1 MPRTLNPYGSAHRF
15 APFLLLLLLCVLA
28 FTATAEERLAA
39 GRVLVAAGTVE
50 AVAADGA
57 VRKLRRRSQLFE
69 GDTVRTGTRGRTQ
82 VRFTD
87 GALLSIR
94 PNTLIRVDQYR
105 FANNDTT
112 DVKALTLTSGS
123 FRTVTGRIGR
133 TNRTA
138 YRVSTPLAVIG
149 IRGTDWEALQQPNG
163 PLSLGVNAG
172 GITAQST
179 TGRSAEIGTGAD
191 FNYAQVTADG
201 NLQLLPEPPAVL
213 VEAAAVDSQPAEA
226 ESATESDQAAAD
238 QPADG
243 ESADDGGG
251 ESADGET
258 GDLAAGAPPTP
269 PPPSGGG
276 ESAGGAGS
284 DGVASVDPGA
294 VPPPTVSINPS
305 EGGAGVPATT
315 DSIDRVL
322 TQAEADAVIAGTQF
336 ALVSGMRFSA
346 TGNTQSLLALVG
358 ADDDDT
364 TPSFNFAFPA
374 ALAALTG
381 DRAATLN
388 ASNILVQRGD
398 VALTNRVDNVG
409 GITGL
414 TFARYNAS
422 TDAPLAVFT
431 DPAVS
436 SRSFGLT
443 SPYVF
448 ALFNPASIASLTGRL
463 DYNPANSSIVVST
476 GTVSTLISNIVMS
489 VNLGTGTIE
498 RGVLDI
504 GFGSTADAFVFL
516 ADFDGSISNGL
527 LNANVTDI
535 VLQDNGAAQTFA
547 ARGSIRGAFTGTGA
561 VTPLVLAFDFA
572 DTAGRNQFARG
583 VVQYTGA
590 VAPPPPTF
598 GLTTTEA
605 AQVATGFFFLAVD
618 AGTGANV
625 ISGRANDARDSLGS
639 PIFVSSAVPPGTD
652 FLAPSEVGYGVLP
665 ATYVARQQGAPTTS
679 FVSSFVAPGQDSLS
693 WGQWLGSA
701 TAPITLYDANSGLQ
715 RDSLSTTLLWATV
728 QPKARA
734 SLVGTALFS
743 SRGGSAF
750 QAILG
755 VGSSGARLPVL
766 TADASLSVDFDTGAV
781 TNGNIFVAT
790 DSLGEGEDLGFAARF
805 TGSVVNGAGGA
816 FAELNV
822 LDGAYRGTTPLLA
835 GGQSLQG
842 VFTGSGAQ
850 TSLVLGFHMES
861 APAIGL
867 GDFVSG
873 MLTLN
878 TLTEARVTP
887 AALASLDR
895 IGIAVFNPV
904 DASGNSLGLPSTVGG
919 GILLGRAPAVNAAN
933 PSNFF
938 VATRQ
943 SGTARAPGPNLDTSS
958 VIVVPGDSTI
968 TDVNTAVGTTGA
980 FAVGW
985 GRWQSIDGQPVARN
999 DPSDSAAGVN
1009 ISSDVLFAA
1018 IQPTRV
1024 GAVTGTQSYAGVL
1037 NGTTNTAEL
1046 LAFGGA
1052 LGGTTI
1058 PFDRGAMNV
1067 SVDFNSGL
1075 VNGDLSVGPSLLPIR
1090 FAAQFNGRLSN
1101 NVADLT
1107 LTSLSVDLDGS
1118 MVAGDLLNSSA
1129 VGVVTG
1135 ALGDRFLTGFQL
1147 VGGGQHVEGLI
1158 TVGAPK

>member
-1 MPRTLNPYGSAHRF
+1 MSRTLNLHTFAQRF
-15 APFLLLLLLCVLA
+15 APFLLLLLLCLA
-28 FTATAEERLAA
+28 AFSATAEERLAA
-39 GRVLVAAGTVE
+39 GRVLVTAGTVE
-50 AVAADGA
+50 AVTADGA
-57 VRKLRRRSQLFE
+57 VRKLRRRSQVYE
-69 GDTVRTGTRGRTQ
+69 GDSVRTGTRGRTQ

-94 PNTLIRVDQYR
+94 PNTLIKVDQYR

-133 TNRTA
+133 TNRAA

-172 GITAQST
+172 GITAEST
-179 TGRSAEIGTGAD
+179 TGRSADIGTGAD
-191 FNYAQVTADG
+191 FNYAQVSPDG

-213 VEAAAVDSQPAEA
+213 VEAAAIDNQPAEA
-226 ESATESDQAAAD
+226 ESGSDADQAAAD

-243 ESADDGGG
+243 DSADDGGDD
-251 ESADGET
+251 SADGET
-258 GDLAAGAPPTP
+258 GELAAGAPPTP

-276 ESAGGAGS
+276 ESAGGPGTGGGS
-284 DGVASVDPGA
+284 GGPDG
-294 VPPPTVSINPS
+294 VPPPTVSVNPS
-305 EGGAGVPATT
+305 EGGTGVPATT
-315 DSIDRVL
+315 DSIDRVF

-336 ALVSGMRFSA
+336 ALVSGMRFNA

-374 ALAALTG
+374 TL
-381 DRAATLN
+381 ATLN
-388 ASNILVQRGD
+388 VNRGAALSVSNILVKRGV

-422 TDAPLAVFT
+422 TDAPLSVFT

-448 ALFNPASIASLTGRL
+448 ALFNPTSIANLTGRL
-463 DYNPANSSIVVST
+463 EYNVANSSVVVST
-476 GTVSTLISNIVMS
+476 GTVSTLISNIVMN
-489 VNLGTGTIE
+489 VNLGSGTIE
-498 RGVLDI
+498 RGVLDV
-504 GFGSTADAFVFL
+504 GFGATADAFVFL
-516 ADFDGSISNGL
+516 SDFDGTISNGL
-527 LNANVTDI
+527 LNANLQDI

-583 VVQYTGA
+583 VIQYSGA
-590 VAPPPPTF
+590 LAPPPPTF
-598 GLTTTEA
+598 GLSTTEA
-605 AQVATGFFFLAVD
+605 AQVNTGFFFLAVD
-618 AGTGANV
+618 AGPGGNV
-625 ISGRANDARDSLGS
+625 ISGRANDARDSLGN
-639 PIFVSSAVPPGTD
+639 PIFVSSATPPSTSVRR
-652 FLAPSEVGYGVLP
+652 PSEAGYGVLP
-665 ATYVARQQGAPTTS
+665 ATYVARQQGAPTTG
-679 FVSSFVAPGQDSLS
+679 FLSSFGVPAVDTLS
-693 WGQWLGSA
+693 WGQWLGSD
-701 TAPITLYDANSGLQ
+701 TVPITLYDATSGIEL
-715 RDSLSTTLLWATV
+715 DSLSQTLLWATL

-734 SLVGTALFS
+734 SLVGSALFS
-743 SRGGSAF
+743 TRDGRAF
-750 QAILG
+750 QGLLN
-755 VGSSGARLPVL
+755 VGSSGAHVPILG
-766 TADASLSVDFDTGAV
+766 ADASLSVDFDTGNI

-790 DSLGEGEDLGFAARF
+790 ESLGVGENLGFSARF
-805 TGSVVNGAGGA
+805 TGSVVSGAGGA

-822 LDGAYRGTTPLLA
+822 VDGAYRGTIPLQS
-835 GGQSLQG
+835 GGQSLLG
-842 VFTGSGAQ
+842 AFTGSGGQ
-850 TSLVLGFHMES
+850 TGLVLGFQLTS
-861 APAIGL
+861 AASAGL
-867 GDFVSG
+867 SDSVSG

-878 TLTEARVTP
+878 TVAELRVTS
-887 AALASLDR
+887 AALASVDR

-904 DASGNSLGLPSTVGG
+904 DAAGVSRGLPSTVGG
-919 GILLGRAPAVNAAN
+919 GILLGRAPAVDAVN
-933 PSNFF
+933 PANFF
-938 VATRQ
+938 VATRLAG
-943 SGTARAPGPNLDTSS
+943 SARAPGPYLDTAGF
-958 VIVVPGDSTI
+958 IVVPGGSTI
-968 TDVNTAVGTTGA
+968 ANVDTAVGGGGP

-985 GRWQSIDGQPVARN
+985 GSWLAVDGTAVALN
-999 DPSDSAAGVN
+999 DSNSSSAGVN

-1018 IQPTRV
+1018 ILPTQV
-1024 GAVTGTQSYAGVL
+1024 GVVRGTQSYAGVL
-1037 NGTTNTAEL
+1037 SATENSAQLLTRGGFISGTVV
-1046 LAFGGA
+1046 
-1052 LGGTTI
+1052 

-1075 VNGDLSVGPSLLPIR
+1075 VNGDLSVASSALPVGFR
-1090 FAAQFNGRLSN
+1090 AQFNGRLSN

-1107 LTSLSVDLDGS
+1107 LTSLNVDLDGT

-1147 VGGGQHVEGLI
+1147 VGGGLHVEGLI
-1158 TVGAPK
+1158 TVGTPK